1 MLAEAAARDFNNPEM
16 AASLKATDLPT
27 LDKKWREPSRRF
39 SFRPSLRMR
48 RSSDRSVPLRPSE
61 PGMLATQPPTRT
73 TVLPDWLRLFM
84 YQRGAGTL
92 LLLGLVAMGALG
104 FYLLRQRE
112 IGAAPAP
119 SVIMVEGS
127 VATVGMGGAP
137 PAPDPAVAAPAKS
150 ADTAAAV
157 DSARESASSTPT
169 SAVAMKA
176 APAKSKSEL
185 LTRAFARQQG
195 QIAKCF
201 TQHASDVSGSPE
213 ISVRFEVGTDG
224 RVGSAQVQPAALGST
239 PLGQCIAGVARA
251 TEFGPQSEPVSF
263 RIPITAK
270 RGP

>member
-1 MLAEAAARDFNNPEM
+1 MAVLAVGVTAAA
-16 AASLKATDLPT
+16 
-27 LDKKWREPSRRF
+27 
-39 SFRPSLRMR
+39 
-48 RSSDRSVPLRPSE
+48 
-61 PGMLATQPPTRT
+61 GI
-73 TVLPDWLRLFM
+73 
-84 YQRGAGTL
+84 
-92 LLLGLVAMGALG
+92 G
-104 FYLLRQRE
+104 FFVLRQRE

-119 SVIMVEGS
+119 SVIVVEGS
-127 VATVGMGGAP
+127 VATVGMGTQSP
-137 PAPDPAVAAPAKS
+137 TSPDPAALPAKS
-150 ADTAAAV
+150 ADPAPTAA
-157 DSARESASSTPT
+157 DSAHANASSNTT
-169 SAVAMKA
+169 A
-176 APAKSKSEL
+176 ATGPKTVPAKSKSEL

-195 QIAKCF
+195 QIARCF